1 MQTVFREGDVPKHY
15 FFIIEGEVFALVA

>member
-1 MQTVFREGDVPKHY
+1 MQTVFREGDVGQHY